1 MKHAGRWDRQGALV
15 IAAILC
21 TGCGR
26 STAPSESTPSAPAAA
41 APAPS
46 VAAPAALNADQVC
59 KLLVPEEVQSI
70 LDANPN
76 PTPQPQPSAE
86 GVSENRCVWDAGGMK
101 GDLTLSV
108 LHATGSGANA
118 MIVNA
123 MPMEGDAVSGIGD
136 QAGVTVQG
144 NYDVEVMARLGPR
157 VLTVHASAVGVA
169 ARKDAV
175 IAAAR
180 SAAARLR

>member
-1 MKHAGRWDRQGALV
+1 MKNAGRWSRQGALV

-21 TGCGR
+21 AACGQ
-26 STAPSESTPSAPAAA
+26 SSVPAESPKATQVAAVPAATG
-41 APAPS
+41 P
-46 VAAPAALNADQVC
+46 APAALNADQVC
-59 KLLVPEEVQSI
+59 KLLVPEEVQAI

-108 LHATGSGANA
+108 LQATGSGANA

-123 MPMEGDAVSGIGD
+123 MPMEGDAVSGIGE

-180 SAAARLR
+180 SAAARLK